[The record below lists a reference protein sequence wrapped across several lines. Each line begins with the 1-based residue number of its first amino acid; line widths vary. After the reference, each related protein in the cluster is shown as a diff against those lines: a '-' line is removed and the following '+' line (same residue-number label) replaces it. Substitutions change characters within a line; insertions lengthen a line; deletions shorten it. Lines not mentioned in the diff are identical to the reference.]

1 MTNPS
6 LNNSAYDAPT
16 SQRLGDPT
24 RDFDAFRN
32 AVFADDALRVAL
44 QACASMDDLIAL
56 SQTLGAARGYSF
68 DRDTVVAAAN
78 RSRRDWIEQWI
89 T

>member
-6 LNNSAYDAPT
+6 LNNSAYDAST
-16 SQRLGDPT
+16 SQRLDDPT

-56 SQTLGAARGYSF
+56 SLTLGAARGYSF

>member
-6 LNNSAYDAPT
+6 LTNSANDAPT
-16 SQRLGDPT
+16 SQRLDDPT

-56 SQTLGAARGYSF
+56 SLTLGAARGYSF
-68 DRDTVVAAAN
+68 DRDTVVTAAN
-78 RSRRDWIEQWI
+78 QSRRDWIEQWI